1 MKARIQI
8 GLLKLANPRV
18 VRALLVGLTLALM
31 LLANSSVIYGCVD
44 PGGAGDGCG
53 GG

>member
-8 GLLKLANPRV
+8 GLLKLADPRV
-18 VRALLVGLTLALM
+18 VRILLVGLTLMLT
-31 LLANSSVIYGCVD
+31 LLAGGSVIY
-44 PGGAGDGCG
+44 AGDCPAGNSGGCG